1 MKTDNY
7 LTYIS
12 VLLNLWL
19 SVWPIFLCHSTC
31 DWVVDLYICVMQ
43 PVIECSTYISVSLNL
58 RLSVWPICLCH
69 SSSDWVFDLCFF
81 VTQPVIECRLCMKTD
96 NYLACVY
103 SASQQCGTPNTS
115 LLRNVPA
122 FSGETFQDCT
132 GIDVH
137 VFLCLEAFLLSF
149 GNHSRIVQV

>member
-1 MKTDNY
+1 MWRLIIIWPIFRCYSTCDWVFDLY
-7 LTYIS
+7 FCVTQPVIEWLTYIS
-12 VLLNLWL
+12 VSCNLWL
-19 SVWPIFLCHSTC
+19 SVRPIFLCHSTC
-31 DWVVDLYICVMQ
+31 DWVFDLYACVTQ
-43 PVIECSTYISVSLNL
+43 AVTECLT
-58 RLSVWPICLCH
+58 
-69 SSSDWVFDLCFF
+69 CFF

-149 GNHSRIVQV
+149 ENHSRIVQV